1 MKTSRNQENK
11 QSKQGLTNK
20 PIPEIRDN
28 MDSRHNSEQN
38 KNNTGKANKRG
49 IKKEKNKL

>member
-38 KNNTGKANKRG
+38 KNNTGKANKQGNKER
-49 IKKEKNKL
+49 KK

>member
-1 MKTSRNQENK
+1 MKGSRNQENK

-28 MDSRHNSEQN
+28 MDARHN
-38 KNNTGKANKRG
+38 
-49 IKKEKNKL
+49 

>member
-28 MDSRHNSEQN
+28 MDSWHNSQQN
-38 KNNTGKANKRG
+38 KIIQAKPTNRSKERK
-49 IKKEKNKL
+49 IKL